1 MQRPGFAFGKEGG
14 VILCTWPK
22 GKKPTLP
29 FIYCDEIWT
38 GFEYQFA
45 GHLISSGFVRKGLE
59 VVETARKRHDG
70 TKRNPFDEYEC
81 GHWYGRALSSYGLI
95 LSYTGLK
102 YDGLEKTLYFK
113 RFRKGNFKV
122 FFSTEG
128 GWGIAGIKNRKPFV
142 QVLHGK
148 IDIKK
153 IQIIK

>member
-1 MQRPGFAFGKEGG
+1 
-14 VILCTWPK
+14 
-22 GKKPTLP
+22 
-29 FIYCDEIWT
+29 
-38 GFEYQFA
+38 
-45 GHLISSGFVRKGLE
+45 
-59 VVETARKRHDG
+59 
-70 TKRNPFDEYEC
+70 
-81 GHWYGRALSSYGLI
+81 GRALSSYGLI